1 MRSLVAPEPL
11 TKGTMIARDWP
22 ARVMGSVSV
31 NASLAE
37 CRVAQSLQS
46 GNPRELLAARRAL
59 TKPPKPPKGGFGG
72 FGGLCARYILTN
84 FDPLDADV
92 CIHSQG
98 SSITKCVFVFLDR
111 TVYTVW
117 LTASPLLSA
126 IRAMLARLPAE
137 YMEVA
142 RSNIG
147 ALAHVFPVMGRCA
160 GGPR

>member
-1 MRSLVAPEPL
+1 MRSVIAPEPL

-46 GNPRELLAARRAL
+46 GNPREFLAARRAL
-59 TKPPKPPKGGFGG
+59 TKPPKPTKGG

-84 FDPLDADV
+84 FDPLEADA
-92 CIHSQG
+92 CIHSRV

-117 LTASPLLSA
+117 LTACPLLSA
-126 IRAMLARLPAE
+126 ILAMLAGLPAE

-160 GGPR
+160 GDPR